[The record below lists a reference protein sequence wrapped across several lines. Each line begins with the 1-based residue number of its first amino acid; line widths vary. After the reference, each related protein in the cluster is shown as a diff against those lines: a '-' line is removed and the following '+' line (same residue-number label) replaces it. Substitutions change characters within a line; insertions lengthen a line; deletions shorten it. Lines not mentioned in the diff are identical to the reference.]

1 MRRGLV
7 TTAAVAAVLAAAV
20 VTAALLLPDAGGD
33 PRLVPAPASDE
44 PPATDPASVV
54 AEVCREE
61 RPTPPP
67 PGIQSSAPRTAV
79 QPGAMAELGVRDRTG
94 VGVQPITAEVTAPG
108 GASAAAGGVVNGSVW
123 TYVDYP
129 GDFPG
134 APGTDVPGAYQVR
147 WRDADGSA
155 LACDGFV
162 VVEAR
167 E

>member
-20 VTAALLLPDAGGD
+20 ISAALLLPDAGGD
-33 PRLVPAPASDE
+33 PRLVPAPAGDE
-44 PPATDPASVV
+44 PPAAEAATAVV
-54 AEVCREE
+54 EVCQTQ
-61 RPTPPP
+61 RPVPPP

-79 QPGAMAELGVRDRTG
+79 EAGTVAQLGVRDRTG
-94 VGVQPITAEVTAPG
+94 VGAQPITAEVTAPG
-108 GASAAAGGVVNGSVW
+108 GRTAAVGGLVNGSVW
-123 TYVDYP
+123 TYLDYP
-129 GDFPG
+129 ADFPG
-134 APGTDVPGAYQVR
+134 APGTAEPGAYRVR
-147 WRDADGSA
+147 WRDGDGSA